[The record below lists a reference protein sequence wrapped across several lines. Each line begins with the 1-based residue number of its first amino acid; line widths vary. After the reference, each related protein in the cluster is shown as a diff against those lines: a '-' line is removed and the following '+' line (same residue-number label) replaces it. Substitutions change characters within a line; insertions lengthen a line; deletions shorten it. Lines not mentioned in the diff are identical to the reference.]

1 MTQHKAPL
9 AVWNAWH
16 WQSMARTRGHLGRG
30 RSRRDDTPRY
40 GGPTVSAWLE
50 IPSRGQI
57 HHQPRDSTDGAPFP
71 SVFPVRFLPLLGD
84 AQVLASSRSSIDALG
99 GWRAIGPSSG
109 ACVPCIYSR
118 TWKRGIKGQR
128 WKRGGRSAGAGPG
141 EPSMHAVRRSL
152 WKAAADCLVPFTSS
166 SFPPQSTAGRRHLRT
181 LTEIQVRIELEHLTA
196 AAAAHLFL
204 S

>member
-109 ACVPCIYSR
+109 ACVHLFPYVEER
-118 TWKRGIKGQR
+118 NKGPAV
-128 WKRGGRSAGAGPG
+128 KKGRPGRPG

-152 WKAAADCLVPFTSS
+152 
-166 SFPPQSTAGRRHLRT
+166 
-181 LTEIQVRIELEHLTA
+181 
-196 AAAAHLFL
+196 
-204 S
+204 

>member
-16 WQSMARTRGHLGRG
+16 GMALAEYGTDTWAEAAADETTHLVTAGPQCQRG
-30 RSRRDDTPRY
+30 SRY
-40 GGPTVSAWLE
+40 
-50 IPSRGQI
+50 
-57 HHQPRDSTDGAPFP
+57 HHVGKSIINQRDSTNGTPFP

-109 ACVPCIYSR
+109 ACVHLFPYVEER
-118 TWKRGIKGQR
+118 NKGPAV
-128 WKRGGRSAGAGPG
+128 KKGRPGRPG

-152 WKAAADCLVPFTSS
+152 
-166 SFPPQSTAGRRHLRT
+166 
-181 LTEIQVRIELEHLTA
+181 
-196 AAAAHLFL
+196 
-204 S
+204 